1 MKNNTYLCKMEKY
14 AKDHDVPIIEHDGL
28 KIVIEQL
35 TKNNVQTMFEVGTA
49 IGYSASQFYLQTGC
63 QVTTIER
70 DDKMHAEAIKNINVL
85 GLDDV
90 ITLIHDDAL
99 LFDDSDLPMFDCL
112 YIDGAKSQYLKFLDK
127 YINHLKPGGVV
138 IFDNL
143 LFHGYVF
150 SNTVQEKSRNLK
162 QLVRKLETFIN
173 QMKNSQEYY
182 FELIEEGDGIG
193 ILYRLGEEN
202 EK

>member
-1 MKNNTYLCKMEKY
+1 MKNNTYLCEMEKY

-35 TKNNVQTMFEVGTA
+35 KKNNVQTMFEVGTA

-63 QVTTIER
+63 LVTTIER
-70 DDKMHAEAIKNINVL
+70 DDKMYQQAVLNIANLELENEV
-85 GLDDV
+85 
-90 ITLIHDDAL
+90 TLIHDDAL
-99 LFDDSDLPMFDCL
+99 LFDDSSLPMFDCL
-112 YIDGAKSQYLKFLDK
+112 YIDGAKSQYLKFLEK
-127 YINHLKPGGVV
+127 YIAHLKPGGVV

-150 SNTVQEKSRNLK
+150 SETVQEKSRNLK

-173 QMKNSQEYY
+173 EMKNSEEYY

-193 ILYRLGEEN
+193 ILYRRGEEN

>member
-1 MKNNTYLCKMEKY
+1 MKTNPYIQTMEKY

-28 KIVIEQL
+28 KIVLEQIE
-35 TKNNVQTMFEVGTA
+35 KNNVKSLLEIGSA
-49 IGYSASQFYLQTGC
+49 IGYSASQFYYQAGC
-63 QVTTIER
+63 SVTTLER
-70 DDKMHAEAIKNINVL
+70 DDEMYNQAVINISNQQYENYIEL
-85 GLDDV
+85 
-90 ITLIHDDAL
+90 HHCDAL
-99 LFDDSDLPMFDCL
+99 LFDDSVLGEYDCI

-150 SNTVQEKSRNLK
+150 SDSVQQKSRNLK

-173 QMKNSQEYY
+173 NMKDNEDYH

-193 ILYRLGEEN
+193 ILYRRGEKN
-202 EK
+202 V

>member
-1 MKNNTYLCKMEKY
+1 MKNNAYLCEIEKY

-35 TKNNVQTMFEVGTA
+35 NKNNVKTLFEIGTA
-49 IGYSASQFYLQTGC
+49 IGYSASQFHIQTGC
-63 QVTTIER
+63 QVTSIER
-70 DDKMHAEAIKNINVL
+70 ETNMYELAKVNVDQL
-85 GLDDV
+85 GLDNV

-99 LFDDSDLPMFDCL
+99 LFDDSNLGQFDCL

-127 YINHLKPGGVV
+127 YISHLKPGGVV

-150 SNTVQEKSRNLK
+150 SETVQEKSRNLK
-162 QLVRKLETFIN
+162 QLVRKLETFIG
-173 QMKNSQEYY
+173 QMQNSDEYH
-182 FELIEEGDGIG
+182 FELIKEGDGIG
-193 ILYRLGEEN
+193 VLYRKGEKN
-202 EK
+202 ES

>member
-1 MKNNTYLCKMEKY
+1 MKNNTYLCEMEKY

-35 TKNNVQTMFEVGTA
+35 KKNNVQTMFEVGTA
-49 IGYSASQFYLQTGC
+49 IGYSASQFHLQTGC
-63 QVTTIER
+63 LVTTIER
-70 DDKMHAEAIKNINVL
+70 DDKMYQQAVLNIANLELENEV
-85 GLDDV
+85 
-90 ITLIHDDAL
+90 TLIHDDAL
-99 LFDDSDLPMFDCL
+99 LFDDSSLPMFDCL
-112 YIDGAKSQYLKFLDK
+112 YIDGAKSQYLKFLEK
-127 YINHLKPGGVV
+127 YIAHLKPGGVV

-150 SNTVQEKSRNLK
+150 SETVQEKSRNLK

-173 QMKNSQEYY
+173 EMKNSEEYY

-193 ILYRLGEEN
+193 ILYRRGEEN

>member
-1 MKNNTYLCKMEKY
+1 MKNNAYLCKMEKY

-35 TKNNVQTMFEVGTA
+35 KNNYVKSLFEVGTA
-49 IGYSASQFYLQTGC
+49 IGYSASQFHIHTGC
-63 QVTTIER
+63 VVTSIER
-70 DDKMHAEAIKNINVL
+70 DDNMHQLAKANVSQL
-85 GLDDV
+85 GLDNV

-99 LFDDSDLPMFDCL
+99 LFDDSVLGNFDCL
-112 YIDGAKSQYLKFLDK
+112 YIDGAKSQYLKFLEK
-127 YINHLKPGGVV
+127 YISHLKPGGVV

-150 SNTVQEKSRNLK
+150 SETVQEKSRNLK

-173 QMKNSQEYY
+173 QMKDSQEYH

-193 ILYRLGEEN
+193 VLYRRGEKNEN
-202 EK
+202 

>member
-1 MKNNTYLCKMEKY
+1 MKNNTYLCEMEKY

-35 TKNNVQTMFEVGTA
+35 QKNNVKTMFEVGTA
-49 IGYSASQFYLQTGC
+49 IGYSASQFYMQTGC
-63 QVTTIER
+63 LVTTIER
-70 DDKMHAEAIKNINVL
+70 DDEMYQQAVKNIANL
-85 GLDDV
+85 QLEDV
-90 ITLIHDDAL
+90 VTLIHDDAL
-99 LFDDSDLPMFDCL
+99 LYDDGQLPMFDCL
-112 YIDGAKSQYLKFLDK
+112 YIDGAKSQYLKFLEK
-127 YINHLKPGGVV
+127 YISHLKPGGVV

-150 SNTVQEKSRNLK
+150 SETVQTKSRNLK

-173 QMKNSQEYY
+173 QMKNSEEYY

-193 ILYRLGEEN
+193 ILYRRGEEN
-202 EK
+202 EE